1 MHSIHFIRG
10 SLCCFTA
17 RHGSGGEAVVGTPQ
31 RLCAAGRAL
40 PRRPWH
46 GKLQLSRTTSFS
58 AVSIMLLSCQAGQQ
72 LHHTSSSAAGASCA
86 AIAAGHCCCQHHLRL
101 LLLAPDRRLRHTTH
115 SAPPPH
121 ITTSLTQQAKHTSPL
136 LTSWVPQHHTAPALC
151 GRQHEKRRCWHLM
164 LISDTS

>member
-40 PRRPWH
+40 PRRPRH

-72 LHHTSSSAAGASCA
+72 LHHTSSTAAGASCA
-86 AIAAGHCCCQHHLRL
+86 AIAADCWRHRRTLQQMQGL
-101 LLLAPDRRLRHTTH
+101 LLLATAVASTTCA
-115 SAPPPH
+115 SSCWP
-121 ITTSLTQQAKHTSPL
+121 LTGA
-136 LTSWVPQHHTAPALC
+136 
-151 GRQHEKRRCWHLM
+151 
-164 LISDTS
+164 